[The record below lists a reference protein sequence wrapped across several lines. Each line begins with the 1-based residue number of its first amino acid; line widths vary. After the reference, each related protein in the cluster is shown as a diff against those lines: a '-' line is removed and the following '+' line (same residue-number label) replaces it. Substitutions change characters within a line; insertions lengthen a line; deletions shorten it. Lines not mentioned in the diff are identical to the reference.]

1 MSHNSAFS
9 DIYPSSIFKNSSL
22 LQTIGNHIKL
32 LNITMLSVF
41 ITTTRHDNY
50 RYKPQSE
57 TFVIKIT
64 NFPLFRKTMD
74 LLSNLAKDCNFNYN
88 QYVLFTQI

>member
-9 DIYPSSIFKNSSL
+9 DVYPSSIFKNSSL
-22 LQTIGNHIKL
+22 LLTLGNRTKL
-32 LNITMLSVF
+32 LNITLLSLF

-50 RYKPQSE
+50 RYKPHSE

-64 NFPLFRKTMD
+64 NFPLFRKTID
-74 LLSNLAKDCNFNYN
+74 VPAKVSGPFIKPWER
-88 QYVLFTQI
+88 L